1 MTWTWFGGTRSLSS
15 EPPALGGRKGSD
27 QAWCCFMKKY
37 RDCSKVTTAKCSTHL
52 PWSRLFIHSCR
63 QERSKG
69 RFKPARREQKGSHGC
84 GQRQALKSRETPI
97 PLCCNSGLFT
107 DKLHQ
112 SQLATLGPLPPSA
125 GTCQQWRNDASLFP
139 PAASVPRKTSSS
151 DFPPR
156 NIRWAPL
163 HLCNIRC
170 SRYPKAPAHF
180 SGALG

>member
-1 MTWTWFGGTRSLSS
+1 MWFGGTRSLSS
-15 EPPALGGRKGSD
+15 EPPALGGRKGSN
-27 QAWCCFMKKY
+27 QAWCCFMKKC

-52 PWSRLFIHSCR
+52 PWSQLFIHSYR

-69 RFKPARREQKGSHGC
+69 RFKPARREAEG
-84 GQRQALKSRETPI
+84 KSWLWTEASPEESRNTH
-97 PLCCNSGLFT
+97 PLCCNSGLDT

-112 SQLATLGPLPPSA
+112 SQFATLGPLPPSA

-139 PAASVPRKTSSS
+139 PAASVPRNTSSS

-163 HLCNIRC
+163 HFCNICC
-170 SRYPKAPAHF
+170 SRYPRAPAHF

>member
-1 MTWTWFGGTRSLSS
+1 MWFAGTRSLSS
-15 EPPALGGRKGSD
+15 EPASLGGRKGSD
-27 QAWCCFMKKY
+27 RGWCCFMKKY

-52 PWSRLFIHSCR
+52 PWSQLFIHSYR
-63 QERSKG
+63 QERSQG
-69 RFKPARREQKGSHGC
+69 RFKPARREAKG
-84 GQRQALKSRETPI
+84 KSRLWTEASPEESRNTH
-97 PLCCNSGLFT
+97 PLMLQLWARHGQM
-107 DKLHQ
+107 HQ

-125 GTCQQWRNDASLFP
+125 GTCHQWQNDASLFP

-163 HLCNIRC
+163 HLCKIRC
-170 SRYPKAPAHF
+170 SGCPTAPAHF